1 MLKKRYLQLLALKE
15 TAMIDSFW
23 KGKNIFITGING
35 FIGSNLAKLL
45 ISCGANVFG
54 LVRNPDNRTLLYY
67 EKIDKKIILIN
78 GDLCDKELI
87 SRIISEEQIDTV
99 FHLAAQ
105 VEVGVGIENP
115 YLTFETNV
123 RGTYTVLE
131 AIRAYPKNI
140 KSVVVASSDKA
151 YGSYDKSMMPYKE
164 DYPLIP
170 KYPYDTSKACADL
183 IAKSYANDI
192 YNLPIVVTRF
202 SNIFGPGQLN
212 FSAIIP
218 DGIRSALGI
227 SSFIPRGDGS
237 AIRDFIYVE
246 DVCDLYLKIARKIAE
261 SKNNNFHG
269 EVFNA
274 GTNSPISMKEVIS
287 KIFISLGN
295 NKDLD
300 KILKLM
306 EGKVTQGEID
316 TQYMDYDK
324 VNKYFDWSPNHDFD
338 SGLEKTIKWFQDY
351 LAMSKNK
358 GS

>member
-1 MLKKRYLQLLALKE
+1 M
-15 TAMIDSFW
+15 
-23 KGKNIFITGING
+23 
-35 FIGSNLAKLL
+35 
-45 ISCGANVFG
+45 
-54 LVRNPDNRTLLYY
+54 
-67 EKIDKKIILIN
+67 
-78 GDLCDKELI
+78 I
-87 SRIISEEQIDTV
+87 SRVISEEQIDTV

-123 RGTYTVLE
+123 RGTYTILE

-151 YGSYDKSMMPYKE
+151 YGSYDIDMMPYKE

-192 YNLPIVVTRF
+192 YKLPIVVTRF

-227 SSFIPRGDGS
+227 SEFIPRSDGQ

-246 DVCDLYLKIARKIAE
+246 DVCNLYLKIAEKI
-261 SKNNNFHG
+261 SYPDNHSIYG

-274 GTNSPISMKEVIS
+274 GTNNPISMKEVIS
-287 KIFISLGN
+287 KIFKALKN
-295 NKDLD
+295 DKALD
-300 KILKLM
+300 KILSLM
-306 EGKVTQGEID
+306 KGRVTEGEID
-316 TQYMDYDK
+316 TQYMDFEK
-324 VNKYFDWSPNHDFD
+324 VNKYFGWSPTHNFD
-338 SGLEKTIKWFQDY
+338 SGLKKTIKWFEEY
-351 LAMSKNK
+351 LTTYKE
-358 GS
+358 

>member
-1 MLKKRYLQLLALKE
+1 MN
-15 TAMIDSFW
+15 DNFW

-45 ISCGANVFG
+45 ISCGANIFG
-54 LVRNPDNRTLLYY
+54 LVRNPDKRTLLFF
-67 EKIDKKIILIN
+67 EDISKAVVLIE

-87 SRIISEEQIDTV
+87 SRIISEEQIDTI

-105 VEVGVGIENP
+105 VEVGVGLDNP

-123 RGTYTVLE
+123 RGTYTILE
-131 AIRAYPKNI
+131 AVRSYPKNI

-151 YGSYDKSMMPYKE
+151 YGSYDKNMMPYKE

-192 YNLPIVVTRF
+192 YKLPIVVTRF

-212 FSAIIP
+212 FSAIVP
-218 DGIRSALGI
+218 DGIRSAMKI
-227 SSFIPRGDGS
+227 SEFIPRSDGS

-246 DVCDLYLKIARKIAE
+246 DVCDLYLKIAQNIALE
-261 SKNNNFHG
+261 KNKTIYG

-274 GTNSPISMKEVIS
+274 GTNSPISMKQVIT
-287 KIFISLGN
+287 KIFESFN
-295 NKDLD
+295 NKKDLE
-300 KILKLM
+300 KIHKLM
-306 EGKVTQGEID
+306 EGKVTEGEID
-316 TQYMDYDK
+316 TQYMDYEK
-324 VNKYFDWSPNHDFD
+324 VNKFFGWSPTHNFEE
-338 SGLEKTIKWFQDY
+338 GLAKTIEWYKSY
-351 LAMSKNK
+351 LQK
-358 GS
+358 

>member
-1 MLKKRYLQLLALKE
+1 MN
-15 TAMIDSFW
+15 DNFW

-45 ISCGANVFG
+45 ISCGANIFG
-54 LVRNPDNRTLLYY
+54 LVRNPDKRTLLFF
-67 EKIDKKIILIN
+67 EDISKAVVLIE

-87 SRIISEEQIDTV
+87 SRIISEEQIDTI

-105 VEVGVGIENP
+105 VEVGVGLDNP

-123 RGTYTVLE
+123 RGTYTILE
-131 AIRAYPKNI
+131 AVRSYPKNI

-151 YGSYDKSMMPYKE
+151 YGSYDKNMMPYKE

-192 YNLPIVVTRF
+192 YKLPIVVTRF

-212 FSAIIP
+212 FSAIVP
-218 DGIRSALGI
+218 DGIRSAMKI
-227 SSFIPRGDGS
+227 SEFIPRSDGS

-246 DVCDLYLKIARKIAE
+246 DVCDLYLKIAQNIALE
-261 SKNNNFHG
+261 KNKTIYG

-274 GTNSPISMKEVIS
+274 GTNSPISMKQVIT
-287 KIFISLGN
+287 KIFESFN
-295 NKDLD
+295 NTKDLE
-300 KILKLM
+300 KIHKLM
-306 EGKVTQGEID
+306 EGKVTEGEID
-316 TQYMDYDK
+316 TQYMDYEK
-324 VNKYFDWSPNHDFD
+324 VNKFFGWSPTHNFEE
-338 SGLEKTIKWFQDY
+338 GLAKTIEWYKSY
-351 LAMSKNK
+351 LQK
-358 GS
+358 

>member
-1 MLKKRYLQLLALKE
+1 MR
-15 TAMIDSFW
+15 DNFW

-35 FIGSNLAKLL
+35 FIGSNLAKIL
-45 ISCGANVFG
+45 IYLGANVFG
-54 LVRNPDNRTLLYY
+54 LIRNPDNRTLLYF
-67 EKIDKKIILIN
+67 EEIDKKVVLIEGN
-78 GDLCDKELI
+78 LCDKELI
-87 SRIISEEQIDTV
+87 SRVISEEQIDTV

-123 RGTYTVLE
+123 RGTYTILE

-151 YGSYDKSMMPYKE
+151 YGSYDIDMMPYKE

-192 YNLPIVVTRF
+192 YKLPIVVTRF

-227 SSFIPRGDGS
+227 SEFIPRSDGQ
-237 AIRDFIYVE
+237 AIWDFIYVE
-246 DVCDLYLKIARKIAE
+246 DVCNLYLKIAEKI
-261 SKNNNFHG
+261 SYPDNHSIYG

-274 GTNSPISMKEVIS
+274 GTNNPISMKEVIS
-287 KIFISLGN
+287 KIFKALKN
-295 NKDLD
+295 DKALD
-300 KILKLM
+300 KILSLM
-306 EGKVTQGEID
+306 KGRVTEGEID
-316 TQYMDYDK
+316 TQYMDFEK
-324 VNKYFDWSPNHDFD
+324 VNKYFGWSPTHNFD
-338 SGLEKTIKWFQDY
+338 SGLKKTIKWFEEY
-351 LAMSKNK
+351 LTTYKE
-358 GS
+358 

>member
-1 MLKKRYLQLLALKE
+1 MN
-15 TAMIDSFW
+15 DNFW

-45 ISCGANVFG
+45 ISCGANIFG
-54 LVRNPDNRTLLYY
+54 LVRNPDKRTLLFF
-67 EKIDKKIILIN
+67 EDISKAVVLIE

-87 SRIISEEQIDTV
+87 SRIISEEQIDTI

-105 VEVGVGIENP
+105 VEVGVGLDNP

-123 RGTYTVLE
+123 RGTYTILE
-131 AIRAYPKNI
+131 AVRSYPKNI

-151 YGSYDKSMMPYKE
+151 YGSYDKNMMPYKE

-192 YNLPIVVTRF
+192 YKLPIVVTRF

-212 FSAIIP
+212 FSAIVP
-218 DGIRSALGI
+218 DGIRSAMKI
-227 SSFIPRGDGS
+227 SEFIPRSDGS

-246 DVCDLYLKIARKIAE
+246 DVCDLYLKIAQNIALENNE
-261 SKNNNFHG
+261 SIYG

-274 GTNSPISMKEVIS
+274 GTNNPISMKDVIS
-287 KIFISLGN
+287 RIFESFN
-295 NKDLD
+295 NQKDLD

-306 EGKVTQGEID
+306 EGKVTKGEID
-316 TQYMDYDK
+316 TQYMDYEK
-324 VNKYFDWSPNHDFD
+324 VNNYFGWSPTHNFD
-338 SGLEKTIKWFQDY
+338 EGLEKTISWFKNY
-351 LAMSKNK
+351 LKQ
-358 GS
+358 